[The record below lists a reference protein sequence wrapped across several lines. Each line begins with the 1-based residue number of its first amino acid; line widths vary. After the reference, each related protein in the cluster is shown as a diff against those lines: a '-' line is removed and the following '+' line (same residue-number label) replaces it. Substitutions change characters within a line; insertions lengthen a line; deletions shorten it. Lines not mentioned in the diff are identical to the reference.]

1 MSDRIFESSEANEDE
16 VRYIFSCSPCYF
28 IESLHTAWQVHKD
41 EADAAWT
48 REGFAS
54 QHFAAELNE
63 AVRRF
68 CPRRQL
74 PAQDQAIIELD

>member
-1 MSDRIFESSEANEDE
+1 MSDRIFEPGEANEDE
-16 VRYIFSCSPCYF
+16 VRYIFSCCPCYF
-28 IESLHTAWQVHKD
+28 IESLHTAWQAHKD

-54 QHFAAELNE
+54 QHFTAELNG

-74 PAQDQAIIELD
+74 PAHDQAIIELD